1 MIDTKP
7 YVFNFDSDIEVYR
20 LSEEQ
25 IRLLEFLNRM
35 NVLYDGF
42 SYEEVTIK
50 DM

>member
-7 YVFNFDSDIEVYR
+7 YVFNFDGDIEVYR

-35 NVLYDGF
+35 NVLYDDF
-42 SYEEVTIK
+42 SYQEVTIK

>member
-7 YVFNFDSDIEVYR
+7 YVFNFDGYTKVYR

-35 NVLYDGF
+35 NVLYDDF
-42 SYEEVTIK
+42 SYEEVTVE
-50 DM
+50 DV

>member
-7 YVFNFDSDIEVYR
+7 YVFSFCGDIEVYR

-25 IRLLEFLNRM
+25 IRLLEFLNKM

-42 SYEEVTIK
+42 SYEEVTIE
-50 DM
+50 DV

>member
-7 YVFNFDSDIEVYR
+7 YVFNFDGDMKVYM

-35 NVLYDGF
+35 DVLYDDF
-42 SYEEVTIK
+42 SYEEVTIE
-50 DM
+50 DV

>member
-7 YVFNFDSDIEVYR
+7 YVFNFDGDIEVYR